1 MYLYQRCFGNWLS
14 GIVWS
19 GLYRYLQHCRSG
31 HDIPTGIGKCSW
43 KADSSHVRCYE
54 NCHVLYES
62 DKREQMSICSFL
74 LFVELY
80 TLYNIAFYY
89 LYSFLLLVQLSIIIV
104 SIICIVFYY
113 LCRLLLPVFQYF
125 YSFSYLCVL
134 YHFIAFYYLHGFW
147 RFIYLLHRK
156 CKGMKAGRIRTSFSF
171 PVHEMVTGFLEKAAI
186 NG

>member
-1 MYLYQRCFGNWLS
+1 
-14 GIVWS
+14 
-19 GLYRYLQHCRSG
+19 
-31 HDIPTGIGKCSW
+31 
-43 KADSSHVRCYE
+43 
-54 NCHVLYES
+54 
-62 DKREQMSICSFL
+62 MSICSFL

-134 YHFIAFYYLHGFW
+134 YHFIAFYYLHGF
-147 RFIYLLHRK
+147 
-156 CKGMKAGRIRTSFSF
+156 
-171 PVHEMVTGFLEKAAI
+171 
-186 NG
+186 